1 MTDALDTEA
10 EVLKLAR
17 LLQCDP
23 ERLSYLERVP
33 AQDIRVLREQVTEM
47 LFTAHDAVLRR
58 LAAASRLL
66 PVGVVASISQRAFG
80 PVLSARIASLLE
92 PQRAVK
98 IAARLPTDF
107 LADVAVE
114 LDPRRARDVLAGMPT
129 SQLAAVTGELAR
141 RGEYVTMG
149 SFVGHLRDEAL
160 AAAIE
165 TLDERARQQTALV
178 VEDRQRLD
186 EIVELLGPP
195 SAATR

>member
-1 MTDALDTEA
+1 MSDVLDA

-23 ERLSYLERVP
+23 ERLSYLKRVP
-33 AQDIRVLREQVTEM
+33 LKDIRLLREQVTEM
-47 LFTAHDAVLRR
+47 LFTAHDGTLRR

-66 PVGVVASISQRAFG
+66 PVGVVAGISQRAFG
-80 PVLSARIASLLE
+80 PILSARIAALLE
-92 PQRAVK
+92 PQRAVE
-98 IAARLPTDF
+98 IAARLPTAF

-114 LDPRRARDVLAGMPT
+114 LDPRRASDVLAGMPAA
-129 SQLAAVTGELAR
+129 QIAAVTRELGR
-141 RGEYVTMG
+141 RGEYVAMG

-160 AAAIE
+160 TAAIE

-178 VEDRQRLD
+178 VEDKQRLD

>member
-1 MTDALDTEA
+1 MSDALDTEA

-33 AQDIRVLREQVTEM
+33 AQDIHALREQVTEM
-47 LFTAHDAVLRR
+47 LFTAHDGILRR
-58 LAAASRLL
+58 LATASRLL
-66 PVGVVASISQRAFG
+66 PVGVVASIGQRAFG
-80 PVLSARIASLLE
+80 PMLSARIASLLE
-92 PQRAVK
+92 PQRAVE
-98 IAARLPTDF
+98 IAAWLPTDF

-129 SQLAAVTGELAR
+129 GQLAAVTRELAR

-149 SFVGHLRDEAL
+149 SFVGHLGDEAL

-165 TLDERARQQTALV
+165 TLDDRSRQQTALV